1 MLNQRNAGFTLIE
14 LMMVIVILGIL
25 AAIALPSFQAILEA
39 RRLNGASD
47 NLYALLSYAKS
58 EAIKKNQTIRFQV
71 SVDGTSWCIGIDDDA
86 GEVCD
91 CTTNACEVD
100 AVAKNVTSTLFT
112 GVQMTASAVVEFNG
126 KGMPTIVQDY
136 TNSVQGSSGNT
147 KSVVV
152 NGVGRISVN

>member
-1 MLNQRNAGFTLIE
+1 MLNQRSAGFTLIE

-71 SVDGTSWCIGIDDDA
+71 TINGDAWCIGVDDDA

-100 AVAKNVTSTLFT
+100 AT
-112 GVQMTASAVVEFNG
+112 MTASEVVEFNG
-126 KGMPTIVQDY
+126 KGMPTDVDEAPYINILQNGAG
-136 TNSVQGSSGNT
+136 NS
-147 KSVVV
+147 KSVAV